1 MFFVSDL
8 LIFSRLCRSLLHT
21 HTHTTRAHTQALDYN
36 HPVAQGQPTDS
47 ICQSWREQKTISEN
61 CEIPVRV
68 YEVLLGPVA
77 RAFLTPNFSIRRL
90 SNTSLHRFPLFAP
103 VSTRSP
109 HLTSP
114 SPPF

>member
-21 HTHTTRAHTQALDYN
+21 HTHTTRARTQALDYN

-77 RAFLTPNFSIRRL
+77 RARSFIP
-90 SNTSLHRFPLFAP
+90 RFPDSETIEYLFAP
-103 VSTRSP
+103 VSTVRTCF
-109 HLTSP
+109 H
-114 SPPF
+114 